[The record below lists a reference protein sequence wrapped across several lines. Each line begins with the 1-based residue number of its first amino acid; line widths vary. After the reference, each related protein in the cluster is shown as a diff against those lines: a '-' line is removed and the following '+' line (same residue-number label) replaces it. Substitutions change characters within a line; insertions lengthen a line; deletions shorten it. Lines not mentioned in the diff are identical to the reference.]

1 MVTEALKKEVI
12 LGLNVFN
19 KPSEM
24 IAKKA
29 WPRLVLN
36 LLFLRK
42 GTYPS
47 VPMMGI
53 GLQDYEYEYL
63 DAAVVRLQ
71 EEIEEQC
78 RTYLPEL
85 PLTRIKVDSTEYEGQ
100 KILVIGI
107 TFTANDEMLNFAVA
121 ATVEKKIVDLAITPW

>member
-1 MVTEALKKEVI
+1 MATEAMKREVL
-12 LGLNVFN
+12 LGLNVFD

-24 IAKKA
+24 IAKNA

-78 RTYLPEL
+78 QTYLPEL
-85 PLTRIKVDSTEYEGQ
+85 PLTRIKVDSTEYQGQ

-107 TFTANDEMLNFAVA
+107 TFTANNEMLNFAVA
-121 ATVEKKIVDLAITPW
+121 ATVEKKIVDFAVTPW

>member
-1 MVTEALKKEVI
+1 MATEALKKEVI